1 MEHVLSMQSLLRM
14 ESDDTLATMGAAE
27 QMLSE
32 AQMAQ
37 LSQNRTM
44 NIMLGRI
51 MNVVLKTAREFYP
64 C

>member
-27 QMLSE
+27 QMLGE